1 MTENRTVESYVAQAI
16 HDALQCQ
23 SIKYRSGEYISERYY
38 RKIMYEIQNCNARE
52 ISRDLA
58 YMKIDSM
65 IRRLA
70 DLSTGGTRTFTRDE
84 TWIVDS
90 TVNELMAMFTGYTIS
105 AE

>member
-1 MTENRTVESYVAQAI
+1 MQT
-16 HDALQCQ
+16 
-23 SIKYRSGEYISERYY
+23 
-38 RKIMYEIQNCNARE
+38 IQNYNARE

-58 YMKIDSM
+58 YMKINSM

-70 DLSTGGTRTFTRDE
+70 DLSTGGNRTFTPDE
-84 TWIVDS
+84 AWLVDS